1 MDLHNGFRQRQPQPD
16 ARRILRKAAAVE
28 SLEQMGQV
36 LRVDAGAGV
45 HHPDAHKVGKAAA
58 LYRHGVPGAGVVQR
72 ILDQVAHGLAH
83 PHPVTAQAHPLLCR
97 DGQLLLLLP
106 GAAGKGP
113 GSLLQQTLQIL
124 FRFFQLYSP
133 RIQPGELEQT
143 LHQLFH
149 PVQLLFGK
157 FGQLPHIFCVIRSG
171 LQKTVVD
178 IQSGQRRLE
187 LVRDIGHGVL
197 QKLLFPLFPVGMGVE
212 HCRHLIHFME
222 QPVQLPF
229 TAAVQPGSG
238 VPVQQGT
245 HLRSRFLQPFLP
257 SGKISSGTAQHPGR
271 QKDKQPQQRQAQ
283 CRAQC
288 PRRAFCRQQGRS
300 QPGAQPGKQLP
311 DIVLHQKFHLTHPR
325 SSGSPCPAP

>member
-1 MDLHNGFRQRQPQPD
+1 M
-16 ARRILRKAAAVE
+16 
-28 SLEQMGQV
+28 
-36 LRVDAGAGV
+36 
-45 HHPDAHKVGKAAA
+45 
-58 LYRHGVPGAGVVQR
+58 VQR

-113 GSLLQQTLQIL
+113 GSLLQQALQIL

-171 LQKTVVD
+171 LQQTVVD

-271 QKDKQPQQRQAQ
+271 QKNKQPQQRQAQ